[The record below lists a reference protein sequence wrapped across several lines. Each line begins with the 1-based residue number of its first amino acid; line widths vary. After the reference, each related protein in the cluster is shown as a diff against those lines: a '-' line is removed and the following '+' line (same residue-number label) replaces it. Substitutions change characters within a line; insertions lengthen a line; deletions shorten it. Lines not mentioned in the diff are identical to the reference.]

1 MISKTYRLVV
11 MSEANI
17 TMNNNIDIIRRSSQE
32 NIKMEEVNNEEE
44 ENEEEEPEQPKSA
57 FDTSNKGVEGKNIS
71 SGLNLESYKKYKEY
85 IEHSFMIYK
94 TIEKLKQSLSEHKLS
109 YIKSNISPQYK
120 FILQFSPSSQQY
132 IINKELISIKSILFS
147 NYISSSDSSFDFTK
161 ANVNAKS
168 SAFDSIVKFIM
179 DGAIEIQSKD
189 ILDLLD
195 LSIYFMI
202 DNLTSCIEILLEEII
217 DFDNVLCLIEI
228 SKDHHLTF
236 LYRPCIIFLMLHLTE
251 LKSNGMIKH
260 LQAEDKEQ
268 LKQFLLINNKSL

>member
-1 MISKTYRLVV
+1 MIYTGNIDWIMNDLDEKVEKRLNSISQFITENGNDKEECKILKELIKVYKDKSEIGKGASEIYSKEDIDSVYTAMISKTYRLVV

-57 FDTSNKGVEGKNIS
+57 FDTSNKGVVVNSEGKNIS

-109 YIKSNISPQYK
+109 YIKSNISPHYK

-132 IINKELISIKSILFS
+132 IIN
-147 NYISSSDSSFDFTK
+147 NDF
-161 ANVNAKS
+161 
-168 SAFDSIVKFIM
+168 
-179 DGAIEIQSKD
+179 
-189 ILDLLD
+189 
-195 LSIYFMI
+195 
-202 DNLTSCIEILLEEII
+202 
-217 DFDNVLCLIEI
+217 
-228 SKDHHLTF
+228 F
-236 LYRPCIIFLMLHLTE
+236 LHKYLQYR
-251 LKSNGMIKH
+251 
-260 LQAEDKEQ
+260 
-268 LKQFLLINNKSL
+268 

>member
-1 MISKTYRLVV
+1 
-11 MSEANI
+11 
-17 TMNNNIDIIRRSSQE
+17 MNNNIDIIRRSSQE
-32 NIKMEEVNNEEE
+32 NIKMEEVNNAEE

-57 FDTSNKGVEGKNIS
+57 FDTSNKGVVVNSEGKNIS
-71 SGLNLESYKKYKEY
+71 SGLNLESYKKFKEY

-168 SAFDSIVKFIM
+168 SGFDSIVKFIM

-228 SKDHHLTF
+228 SKDYDLTF
-236 LYRPCIIFLMLHLTE
+236 LYRACIIFLMIHLTE
-251 LKSNGMIKH
+251 IKSKGMIKH